1 MDTSTEFD
9 KPLRYTEISN
19 TERNVGRVMDVLEN
33 EYFNPFGVSIDQQE
47 LYNLSSGTRK
57 ENSVQALQH
66 IR

>member
-1 MDTSTEFD
+1 ME
-9 KPLRYTEISN
+9 
-19 TERNVGRVMDVLEN
+19 VLEN

-57 ENSVQALQH
+57 ENSVQALLH